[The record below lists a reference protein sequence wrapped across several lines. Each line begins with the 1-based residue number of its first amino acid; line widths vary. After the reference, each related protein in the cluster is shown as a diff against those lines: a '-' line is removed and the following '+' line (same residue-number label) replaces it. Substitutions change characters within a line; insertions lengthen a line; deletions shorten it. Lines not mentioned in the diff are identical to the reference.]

1 MSIKQIKNAS
11 NISSNSFDDW
21 GTPKT
26 IGEPVCHL
34 KGLQIIEHKNG
45 SEGGIWECTPG
56 KFIREI
62 MQAELTTFLQGHAIF
77 HPENG
82 APIEIK
88 AGDVIYFPENSKG
101 TWEIIETVRK
111 AYLCFNTDS
120 K

>member
-1 MSIKQIKNAS
+1 MSILQLKDAK
-11 NISSNSFDDW
+11 NISAEKLTDW

-34 KGLQIIEHKNG
+34 KGIQMIANEDG

-56 KFIREI
+56 KFKREI
-62 MQAELTTFLQGHAIF
+62 MQAELTTFLEGHCIF

-82 APIEIK
+82 DPVEIN
-88 AGDVIYFPENSKG
+88 AGDVLYFPENSKG

-111 AYLCFNTDS
+111 AYLCFDL
-120 K
+120 KK